1 MSIGAV
7 NTGSRVV
14 FDQVRAL
21 STLIT
26 FVWALT
32 HGHVRWLTVVLR
44 QEL

>member
-21 STLIT
+21 STLGN

-32 HGHVRWLTVVLR
+32 HGHVQWLNAVLR